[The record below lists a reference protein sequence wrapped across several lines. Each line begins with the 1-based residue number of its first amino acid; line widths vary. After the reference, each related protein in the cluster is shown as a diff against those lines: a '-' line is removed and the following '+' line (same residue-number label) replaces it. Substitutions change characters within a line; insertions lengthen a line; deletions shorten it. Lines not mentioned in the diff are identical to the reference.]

1 MWCTIHIKDGGNG
14 ELVVIIWSKFCICWH
29 YFAISWDYASHLF
42 IYFVYFGDQVTD
54 LTLALENQTTF
65 EEYLRNNT
73 NVNTGID
80 LNVTV
85 LTSRFWPSYKSF
97 DLSLPPEM
105 VTFTCSLE
113 SGHVKSFTRLCGIL
127 LNYLI
132 LLLQVRCVEVF
143 KGFYETRTKHR
154 KLTWIYSLGT
164 CNINGKFESKPIE
177 LIVSTYEVIL
187 FAKLYYMVLGLES
200 DY

>member
-1 MWCTIHIKDGGNG
+1 MLCISLFTFF
-14 ELVVIIWSKFCICWH
+14 FCG
-29 YFAISWDYASHLF
+29 
-42 IYFVYFGDQVTD
+42 VQVSD
-54 LTLALENQTTF
+54 LILARENQTNF

-73 NVNTGID
+73 NVKPGID
-80 LNVTV
+80 LMVTV
-85 LTSRFWPSYKSF
+85 LTPGFWPSYKSF

-177 LIVSTYEVIL
+177 LIVSTYQVIL